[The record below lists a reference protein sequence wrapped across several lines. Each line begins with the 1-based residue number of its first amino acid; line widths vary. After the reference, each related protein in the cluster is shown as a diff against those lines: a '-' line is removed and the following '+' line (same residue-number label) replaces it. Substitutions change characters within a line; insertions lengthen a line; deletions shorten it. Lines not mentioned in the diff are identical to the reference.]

1 MIPIYFL
8 FAWGAVALFM
18 TVLWSVQRRTGN
30 AGIVDVGWAASIGTM
45 AIVFAAIGD
54 GDTMR
59 RIATAVMGGVWG
71 LRLAW
76 HIHSRSH
83 GRPED
88 GRYQAL
94 RREWAPHVQFKMF
107 RFYQMQALAAALF
120 AFPFLLPAVNPA
132 PAPHPLEVAGILL
145 WLVGILG
152 EALADYQLELFKR
165 SPDSK
170 GKTCRLG
177 LWRYSRHPNYFFES
191 VIWCAFALFAS
202 ASPFGWMTILCPLAI
217 LYLLLRVTGIPA
229 TEEQALRSRG
239 DDYKDYQQT
248 TSMFVPWF
256 PKR

>member
-8 FAWGAVALFM
+8 GAWGAVALFM
-18 TVLWSVQRRTGN
+18 TLLWFLQRRTGN
-30 AGIVDVGWAASIGTM
+30 AGIVDVGWAASIGAM
-45 AIVFAAIGD
+45 AIVFAAVGD
-54 GDTMR
+54 GDTSR

-107 RFYQMQALAAALF
+107 RFYQTQALAAALF
-120 AFPFLLPAVNPA
+120 AFPFLLPAVNA
-132 PAPHPLEVAGILL
+132 ATAPHPLEIAGIIL

-152 EALADYQLELFKR
+152 ESLADYQLEVFKR

-177 LWRYSRHPNYFFES
+177 LWRYSRHPNYFFEF

-202 ASPFGWMTILCPLAI
+202 ASPHGWLTILCPIAI

-239 DDYKDYQQT
+239 VDYKDYQRT